1 MLYYETT
8 FFMVY
13 VNYQKGVVF
22 LCAKKLL
29 EEFLIEI
36 TIKNYS
42 NRTKKS
48 YKNNVSLFLTWLEI
62 EYGVTEIEDI
72 MPAHIKAYMKYQT
85 NKGRKPSY
93 INSILKCLIAYFN
106 YVVDEEYVNI
116 NVAKK
121 VRFQREDKAL
131 IRAFTDQE
139 VRNMISSFSYKTYME
154 ARNKCIMAVLLDTG
168 IRNAELCGIKVFDIR
183 ENNMLIFGKGA
194 KERLV
199 PISPF
204 LKKVMLKYESIRD
217 YYFKEHGQLFEHYF
231 LSYRAKPLT
240 IEAVER
246 VVKIAGERANVRKEI
261 RCSPHTCRHYYAQA
275 QLRNGLD
282 VYSVSRL
289 LGHEN
294 ITITKRYLQSMQDEQ
309 IVERS
314 VKTSP
319 LMNLK

>member
-1 MLYYETT
+1 
-8 FFMVY
+8 MVY

-22 LCAKKLL
+22 LCAKRLL
-29 EEFLIEI
+29 KEFLIEI

-42 NRTKKS
+42 DRTKKS
-48 YKNNVSLFLTWLEI
+48 YRNNVNLFLTWIEI
-62 EYGVTEIEDI
+62 EYQITDIEEI
-72 MPAHIKAYMKYQT
+72 MPAHIKAYIKYQA

-106 YVVDEEYVNI
+106 YVVDEEYI
-116 NVAKK
+116 SLNVAKK
-121 VRFQREDKAL
+121 VKFQRESKVL
-131 IRAFTDQE
+131 IKTFTDQE
-139 VRNMISSFSYKTYME
+139 VRNMVSSFSYKTYME
-154 ARNKCIMAVLLDTG
+154 ARNKCIVAMLLDTG
-168 IRNAELCGIKVFDIR
+168 IRNAELCGIKTFDIR
-183 ENNMLIFGKGA
+183 ETNILIFGKGS

-217 YYFKEHGQLFEHYF
+217 YYFREHGQLFEHYF

-246 VVKIAGERANVRKEI
+246 VVKISGERANVRREI

-294 ITITKRYLQSMQDEQ
+294 ITITRRYLQSIQDEQ
-309 IVERS
+309 VVEKG